1 MIYQDKGYLL
11 SKNKYNENSVIAEFF
26 TINKGKVTGQIFG
39 ATSRKIKN
47 YLLVGNKFH
56 INFNSK
62 NQNKIGYLKIEIE
75 KIETPLFL
83 NHEKKL
89 LCIIYSMNLIK
100 ILTVEGQENK
110 NIFNLIEHL
119 FQILKRDEWLFDY
132 IFWELKIYKNLG
144 YDINFSDYVKKI
156 TDGNDIKFIVE
167 ITNKEIPNFL
177 INKENNHV
185 NLKEFLN
192 GFKIV
197 GEFLEKTILKP
208 NNISFPNSRNDF
220 LNSLKFR

>member
-26 TINKGKVTGQIFG
+26 TINNGKVTGQIFG

-62 NQNKIGYLKIEIE
+62 NENKIGYLKIEIE

-100 ILTVEGQENK
+100 ILTMEGQENK
-110 NIFNLIEHL
+110 NIFNLIEYL
-119 FQILKRDEWLFDY
+119 FQILKKDEWLFDY

-177 INKENNHV
+177 INKENDHI
-185 NLKEFLN
+185 NLNEFLN

-208 NNISFPNSRNDF
+208 NNISFPSSRNDF

>member
-26 TINKGKVTGQIFG
+26 TINNGKVTGQIFG

-62 NQNKIGYLKIEIE
+62 NENKIGYLKIEIE
-75 KIETPLFL
+75 KIETPLFI

-110 NIFNLIEHL
+110 NIFNLIEYL
-119 FQILKRDEWLFDY
+119 FQILKKDEWLFDY

-156 TDGNDIKFIVE
+156 TDGNDVKFIVE

-208 NNISFPNSRNDF
+208 NNISFPSSRNDF

>member
-1 MIYQDKGYLL
+1 MIYQDKGYLI
-11 SKNKYNENSVIAEFF
+11 SKNKYNENSVIAEFY
-26 TINKGKVTGQIFG
+26 TNKYGKVTGQIFG

-56 INFNSK
+56 INFNYK
-62 NQNKIGYLKIEIE
+62 NENKIGYLKIEIE
-75 KIETPLFL
+75 KIQTPLFL
-83 NHEKKL
+83 NYEKKL

-110 NIFNLIEHL
+110 NIFNLIENL
-119 FQILKRDEWLFDY
+119 FQILKKDEWLFEY

-156 TDGNDIKFIVE
+156 NEGSVVKFIVE
-167 ITNKEIPNFL
+167 NSNKEIPNFL

-185 NLKEFLN
+185 NLNEFLN

-208 NNISFPNSRNDF
+208 NNINFPSSRNDF
-220 LNSLKFR
+220 FNSLKFR

>member
-26 TINKGKVTGQIFG
+26 TINNGKVTGQIFG

-62 NQNKIGYLKIEIE
+62 NENKIGYLKIEIE

-110 NIFNLIEHL
+110 NIFNLIEYL
-119 FQILKRDEWLFDY
+119 FQILKKDEWLFDY

-156 TDGNDIKFIVE
+156 TDGNDVKFIVE

-177 INKENNHV
+177 INKENDHI
-185 NLKEFLN
+185 NLNEFLN

-208 NNISFPNSRNDF
+208 NNISFPSSRNDF

>member
-1 MIYQDKGYLL
+1 
-11 SKNKYNENSVIAEFF
+11 
-26 TINKGKVTGQIFG
+26 
-39 ATSRKIKN
+39 
-47 YLLVGNKFH
+47 
-56 INFNSK
+56 
-62 NQNKIGYLKIEIE
+62 
-75 KIETPLFL
+75 
-83 NHEKKL
+83 
-89 LCIIYSMNLIK
+89 MNLIK

-110 NIFNLIEHL
+110 NIFNLIEYL
-119 FQILKRDEWLFDY
+119 FQILKKDEWLFDY

-177 INKENNHV
+177 INKENDHI

-208 NNISFPNSRNDF
+208 NNISFPSSRNDF

>member
-100 ILTVEGQENK
+100 ILTMEGQENK
-110 NIFNLIEHL
+110 NIFNLIEYL
-119 FQILKRDEWLFDY
+119 FQILKKDEWLFDY

-177 INKENNHV
+177 INKENDHI

-208 NNISFPNSRNDF
+208 NNISFPSSRNDF

>member
-11 SKNKYNENSVIAEFF
+11 SKSKYNENSAIAEFF
-26 TINKGKVTGQIFG
+26 TINNGKVTGQIFG

-62 NQNKIGYLKIEIE
+62 NENKIGYLKIEIE

-144 YDINFSDYVKKI
+144 YEINFNDYVKKI
-156 TDGNDIKFIVE
+156 TDGNDVKFIVE
-167 ITNKEIPNFL
+167 ITNKEIPTFL
-177 INKENNHV
+177 INKENNNI

>member
-26 TINKGKVTGQIFG
+26 TINNGKVTGQIFG

-62 NQNKIGYLKIEIE
+62 NENKIGYLKIEIE

-110 NIFNLIEHL
+110 NIFNLIEYL
-119 FQILKRDEWLFDY
+119 FQILKKDEWLFDY

-156 TDGNDIKFIVE
+156 TDGNDVKFIVE
-167 ITNKEIPNFL
+167 ITNKEIPTFL
-177 INKENNHV
+177 INKENNYV

-208 NNISFPNSRNDF
+208 NNISFPSSRNDF